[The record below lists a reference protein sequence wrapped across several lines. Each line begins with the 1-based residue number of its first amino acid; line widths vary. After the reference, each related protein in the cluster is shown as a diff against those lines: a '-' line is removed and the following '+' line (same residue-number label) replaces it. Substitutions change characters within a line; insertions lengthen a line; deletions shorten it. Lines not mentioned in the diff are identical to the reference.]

1 MPVRIALGSV
11 LPLLLAALALA
22 GCARKEIGEL
32 CQDDDECEFECR
44 FPSLPGAER
53 KLCAKPCTDD
63 ADCPDGTSC
72 HIQVY
77 CARNCK
83 SDADCLDGTACDGT
97 RCLPVCE
104 NADQC
109 GNNGCSMP
117 GSLCD

>member
-1 MPVRIALGSV
+1 MDRALRPFAIAC
-11 LPLLLAALALA
+11 LLLG
-22 GCARKEIGEL
+22 GCVVSTSVPEGVL
-32 CQDDDECEFECR
+32 YSCG
-44 FPSLPGAER
+44 S
-53 KLCAKPCTDD
+53 D